1 MADEV
6 GAVEALARAMYED
19 YPWHEN
25 PYDYSPI
32 PWERLRKSSRD
43 TYLSHA
49 RSAIAVLGERE
60 KAQRE
65 AVEAALAE
73 VRLLPDG
80 RVDWSQTAITD
91 ATRAVDALAGA
102 WRGLNASTMPRA
114 MPTASRAI
122 VWRKAATIAAR
133 IYARGVDAYRGDEWD
148 AFSSEELREVAAL
161 VDDGERRPA
170 RPVQPAQAGPTGQVA
185 GGRIACPT
193 CGGTEGL
200 VLGMPGGV
208 SCPRC
213 RTGIYA
219 IPDPDPASADH
230 RIAEAAR
237 AWVRAR
243 AAWVDHCEECSCCDE
258 EGGAGDAC
266 LAGAEFADSWGEA
279 VAALIQALRREGSA

>member
-1 MADEV
+1 MSDD
-6 GAVEALARAMYED
+6 L
-19 YPWHEN
+19 
-25 PYDYSPI
+25 I
-32 PWERLRKSSRD
+32 ERLAGSPP
-43 TYLSHA
+43 A
-49 RSAIAVLGERE
+49 A
-60 KAQRE
+60 AQAE
-65 AVEAALAE
+65 A
-73 VRLLPDG
+73 
-80 RVDWSQTAITD
+80 
-91 ATRAVDALAGA
+91 
-102 WRGLNASTMPRA
+102 
-114 MPTASRAI
+114 
-122 VWRKAATIAAR
+122 WRKAATIAAR

-266 LAGAEFADSWGEA
+266 LDGAELAGAWCEA
-279 VAALIQALRREGSA
+279 MDAALMQALGGEGSA